1 MIKRFLRLIFP
12 PKCLFCRKVL
22 LNTETDLCHS
32 CRGNIIDFPTAKIKF
47 SFVAGWT
54 ALWYYNGDPRN
65 SVLRYK
71 FRDLRNYAPRYGKL
85 LSMGILQSTL
95 PKCDFIT
102 WVPVSAMR
110 KFSRGFDQVELIAR
124 ATGKEMKMP
133 VVSTLKKIRNTPPQS
148 GIRDASARRAN
159 VLGAYKVKPK
169 ADVEGKRI
177 LLLDDVIT
185 TGSTISECAKMLLLA
200 GAKEVYCAALAA
212 SSAEKTRI

>member
-1 MIKRFLRLIFP
+1 MLEKLLHLIFP
-12 PKCLFCRKVL
+12 PKCLFCQKVL
-22 LNTETDLCHS
+22 LNDEADMCRTCRNDLD
-32 CRGNIIDFPTAKIKF
+32 DFPRTKNKY

-54 ALWYYNGDPRN
+54 ALWYYNGDHRN

-159 VLGAYKVKPK
+159 VLGAYKVKPR

-212 SSAEKTRI
+212 SSAEKTRT

>member
-1 MIKRFLRLIFP
+1 MLEKLLHLIFP
-12 PKCLFCRKVL
+12 PKCLFCQKVL
-22 LNTETDLCHS
+22 LNDEADMCRACRNDLD
-32 CRGNIIDFPTAKIKF
+32 DFPRTKNKY

-85 LSMGILQSTL
+85 LGMGILQSTL
-95 PKCDFIT
+95 PMCDFIT

-212 SSAEKTRI
+212 SHDKKLKQ